1 MKLAFNNIVFDYVG
15 HSADQ
20 SLRALNGVTGEVTS
34 GDLLALIGP
43 NGAGKSTLVRLLCG
57 LDKPAAGTITVN
69 GKPLAELD
77 HKQRARMI
85 AVVPQSLDSLPV
97 VRVDDFV
104 LGGRYAYLSAWG
116 GPSGEDRAAV
126 ADALQACDC
135 TGLESRLLTQ
145 LSGGQRQRVLI
156 ARALA
161 QGAPVLLV
169 DEPTNSLDPGH
180 QLAIFELLDQLA
192 KRGHAVLVVT
202 HELNLA
208 SQYATSLV
216 LLDEGRITCQGN
228 AHEVL
233 TPSALEPIYGR
244 GLTYGSLKLEVNGK
258 QRPFVLPWRSPD
270 EDGEP
275 QPDHQGRD
283 ALF

>member
-1 MKLAFNNIVFDYVG
+1 MKLTFNHIVFEYVA
-15 HSADQ
+15 HDAEQ
-20 SLRALNGVTGEVTS
+20 NLRALNGVSGEVAG

-43 NGAGKSTLVRLLCG
+43 NGAGKSTLIRLLCG
-57 LDKPAAGTITVN
+57 LDKPASGTITIN
-69 GKPLAELD
+69 GKTLAELS
-77 HKQRARMI
+77 HKQRARLI
-85 AVVPQSLDSLPV
+85 AVVPQSLPSLPV
-97 VRVDDFV
+97 VRVDYFV

-116 GPSGEDRAAV
+116 GPSAEDRAAV
-126 ADALQACDC
+126 VDALEACDC

-192 KRGHAVLVVT
+192 KAGRAVLVVT

-208 SQYATSLV
+208 SQFATSLI
-216 LLDEGRITCQGN
+216 LLDEGRIACQGS

-233 TPSALEPIYGR
+233 TPSSLEPIYGR
-244 GLTYGSLKLEVNGK
+244 GLTFGLLELGGQRE

-270 EDGEP
+270 QEAKPLPFEEN
-275 QPDHQGRD
+275 RD
-283 ALF
+283 ASF

>member
-1 MKLAFNNIVFDYVG
+1 
-15 HSADQ
+15 
-20 SLRALNGVTGEVTS
+20 
-34 GDLLALIGP
+34 
-43 NGAGKSTLVRLLCG
+43 LCG
-57 LDKPAAGTITVN
+57 LDKPASGMITIN
-69 GKPLAELD
+69 GKPLTSLS

-126 ADALQACDC
+126 AEALRACDC
-135 TGLESRLLTQ
+135 TGLEGRLLTQ

-180 QLAIFELLDQLA
+180 QLAIFELLAQLA
-192 KRGHAVLVVT
+192 KKGHAVLVVT

-208 SQYATSLV
+208 SQFATSLM
-216 LLDEGRITCQGN
+216 LLDEGRITCQGS

-233 TPSALEPIYGR
+233 TPSSLEPIYGR
-244 GLTYGSLKLEVNGK
+244 GLTYGTLELEADGK

-270 EDGEP
+270 KD
-275 QPDHQGRD
+275 DD
-283 ALF
+283 ALPEQHGHDAMF

>member
-1 MKLAFNNIVFDYVG
+1 MKLTFNDIVFEYVA
-15 HSADQ
+15 HRPEQ
-20 SLRALNGVTGEVTS
+20 NLRALNGVSGEVTG

-57 LDKPAAGTITVN
+57 LDEPAAGTITIN
-69 GKPLAELD
+69 GKPLSELS
-77 HKQRARMI
+77 HKQRARLI
-85 AVVPQSLDSLPV
+85 AVVPQALAALPV

-116 GPSGEDRAAV
+116 GPSAADRAAV
-126 ADALQACDC
+126 VEALRACDC
-135 TGLESRLLTQ
+135 TGLEGRLLTQ

-192 KRGHAVLVVT
+192 KSGHAVLVVT

-208 SQYATSLV
+208 SQFATSLI
-216 LLDEGRITCQGN
+216 LLDEGRIARQGN

-244 GLTYGSLKLEVNGK
+244 GLTYGSLELESDGK

-275 QPDHQGRD
+275 RPEFHGRD
-283 ALF
+283 ASF